1 MAIQIIQELNH
12 LSALILHPD
21 NFQAH
26 EIIKQL
32 ERIGCNTQHEWPLPS
47 NVDKNFDVIFLYIT
61 DNNPSLS
68 LPKFI
73 LNKTIK
79 PTLIAII
86 DYENPTMLE
95 LACEFGVHS
104 IITSPLKPFGLL
116 STLVVA
122 RKLWHQEKD
131 FKRRINKLE
140 NKVNDLRYIEKAV
153 SILERNNEINREEAY
168 AFIRKQ
174 AMNRRLTTED
184 IAKEII
190 NADKAINIQ
199 P

>member
-1 MAIQIIQELNH
+1 MANQIIQELSH
-12 LSALILHPD
+12 LSALILHP
-21 NFQAH
+21 NNLQAQ

-32 ERIGCNTQHEWPLPS
+32 ERIGCKTTHKWPAR
-47 NVDKNFDVIFLYIT
+47 VDIDNNFDVIFVYIT

-68 LPKFI
+68 IPN
-73 LNKTIK
+73 LNLEKSNK
-79 PTLIAII
+79 PTFIAII

-95 LACEFGVHS
+95 LACELGVHS

-122 RKLWHQEKD
+122 RKQWHQEKI
-131 FKRRINKLE
+131 FNLQINKLE
-140 NKVNDLRYIEKAV
+140 KKVHEFRYVEKAV
-153 SILERNNEINREEAY
+153 SIIEKNNEIDRDKAY

-190 NADKAINIQ
+190 NADKALNIQ